1 MLSLSFLFHA
11 FLPFFLFFPR
21 AFVSFLLVFL
31 SFFFPF
37 PFISYSIMSSSFP
50 FLYFVFCIPSFCHL
64 FYLSLFILFYESMT
78 VDVFDFFFSSP
89 SVHQYMKPVL
99 IPGVAHS
106 LKYSIIQKYNTKKI
120 KGGVGGNSE
129 KHTSTC
135 MMILKCYHHS
145 SLRNRLPQECLG

>member
-11 FLPFFLFFPR
+11 FLPFFLFFPVR
-21 AFVSFLLVFL
+21 SFLSSLSFFL
-31 SFFFPF
+31 SFFHSLLFLTPSCPVHF
-37 PFISYSIMSSSFP
+37 LSSI
-50 FLYFVFCIPSFCHL
+50 FVFCIPSFCHL

-106 LKYSIIQKYNTKKI
+106 LKYSIIQKYNTQEN
-120 KGGVGGNSE
+120 KGGGWRKFWE
-129 KHTSTC
+129 TYFYMHDDTE
-135 MMILKCYHHS
+135 M
-145 SLRNRLPQECLG
+145 LPPF